1 MLRLFSTVLMASLL
15 AACGSQPRYAEPKQG
30 HVERYNP
37 PNETRQNPPRN
48 GRLLDYALEQQ
59 GIRYR
64 YGGNSPGS
72 GFDCSGL
79 IQFSYAQVGKRIPR
93 TTQQQFRSSMP
104 ISIGRIRPG
113 DLLFYETEGRRPGHV
128 AMYLGQG
135 EMIHAPSSGK
145 QVKISRLNNPYW
157 RSRLIAAGRF

>member
-1 MLRLFSTVLMASLL
+1 MLRLFSTFLL
-15 AACGSQPRYAEPKQG
+15 TLLTACSSQPYHQEYQPI
-30 HVERYNP
+30 P
-37 PNETRQNPPRN
+37 ETNHHSDINSRV
-48 GRLLDYALEQQ
+48 LDIAREQQ

-64 YGGNSPGS
+64 YGGNNPRS

-79 IQFSYAQVGKRIPR
+79 IQFSYAQLGKRIPR
-93 TTQQQFRSSMP
+93 TTRLQFKSRKP

-135 EMIHAPSSGK
+135 KMIHAPSSGK
-145 QVKISRLNNPYW
+145 QVKITRLNNPYW
-157 RSRLIAAGRF
+157 RKRLIAAGRY

>member
-1 MLRLFSTVLMASLL
+1 MLRLFSTLLL
-15 AACGSQPRYAEPKQG
+15 AVLLTSCSSQPRHAEPKRAHG
-30 HVERYNP
+30 ESVSP
-37 PNETRQNPPRN
+37 PPETRQNTSKN

-64 YGGNSPGS
+64 YGGNNPRN

-79 IQFSYAQVGKRIPR
+79 IQFSFSQVGKRIPR
-93 TTQQQFRSSMP
+93 TTKQQFHSSQP
-104 ISIGRIRPG
+104 VSLRRIRPG
-113 DLLFYETEGRRPGHV
+113 DLLFYATEGRRPGHV

>member
-1 MLRLFSTVLMASLL
+1 MLRLFSIVILAILL
-15 AACGSQPRYAEPKQG
+15 AACGSQPRYQEYPQATVSKQ
-30 HVERYNP
+30 NSSK
-37 PNETRQNPPRN
+37 NN
-48 GRLLDYALEQQ
+48 RLLDIALEQH

-64 YGGNSPGS
+64 YGGNSPHR

-93 TTQQQFRSSMP
+93 TTRQQFQSRQP

-113 DLLFYETEGRRPGHV
+113 DLLFYETDGRRPGHV
-128 AMYLGQG
+128 ALYLGRG

-145 QVKISRLNNPYW
+145 HVKISRLSNPYW
-157 RSRLIAAGRF
+157 RKRLIGAGRF